1 MAPAKVTLQ
10 SIMKKSKNLRGPAM
24 EISENDTISIE
35 PDELNQIPWLT
46 DSIRSYIATASTLKK
61 GNDDLISRIE
71 LDTHANMA
79 VVGRNAYI
87 LSYTGA
93 TA

>member
-1 MAPAKVTLQ
+1 MA
-10 SIMKKSKNLRGPAM
+10 
-24 EISENDTISIE
+24 
-35 PDELNQIPWLT
+35 
-46 DSIRSYIATASTLKK
+46 DSIRSYIATASTLEK
-61 GNDDLISRIE
+61 GNDNLIIRTE

-93 TA
+93 TAEVNVFTPDHAAMTIQIVDAAVQYDFPYTDITYIMVIHNTLYVP